1 MVVSRCACFCPDD
14 FRDRMR
20 ADTPFRH
27 MNVNKVYAIIMT
39 ETWMLSR
46 GDWSTGMR
54 LSILVLICARWL
66 TRSVSPEMMSP
77 KGIIDGVR
85 RHKMLEVTSVARAM
99 NSIVSCPLARGI
111 LPPMYHLAA
120 YMIVMKIVDIY
131 IAALAWTDMRRCACG
146 KYSEVAS
153 KMIPKV
159 RLKMKSILLYG
170 ME

>member
-1 MVVSRCACFCPDD
+1 MGKAIGMVEFKTVSTGVMA
-14 FRDRMR
+14 
-20 ADTPFRH
+20 ADT
-27 MNVNKVYAIIMT
+27 MVKTAEVEIIEAQT
-39 ETWMLSR
+39 VCPGKYIVIITGELSAVR
-46 GDWSTGMR
+46 AAVDS
-54 LSILVLICARWL
+54 AA
-66 TRSVSPEMMSP
+66 SVSPEMMSP

-111 LPPMYHLAA
+111 LPPMYHRMTYIMA
-120 YMIVMKIVDIY
+120 VKIVEAY
-131 IAALAWTDMRRCACG
+131 SVALAWTDMRRCACG

-153 KMIPKV
+153 KMMPKV

>member
-1 MVVSRCACFCPDD
+1 M
-14 FRDRMR
+14 RD
-20 ADTPFRH
+20 DTPFSA
-27 MNVNKVYAIIMT
+27 MNANKVYAIIMT

-46 GDWSTGMR
+46 GDWSTGIR

-111 LPPMYHLAA
+111 LPPMYHR
-120 YMIVMKIVDIY
+120 MIY
-131 IAALAWTDMRRCACG
+131 IMAVKMVETYIVALAWTDMRRCTCG

-153 KMIPKV
+153 RMIPKV

-170 ME
+170 IE

>member
-1 MVVSRCACFCPDD
+1 M
-14 FRDRMR
+14 RD
-20 ADTPFRH
+20 DTPFSA
-27 MNVNKVYAIIMT
+27 MNANKVYAIIMT

-46 GDWSTGMR
+46 GDWSTGIR

-77 KGIIDGVR
+77 KGIIDGAR

-111 LPPMYHLAA
+111 LPPMYHR
-120 YMIVMKIVDIY
+120 MIYIMAVKMVEAY
-131 IAALAWTDMRRCACG
+131 IAALAWTDMWRCACG